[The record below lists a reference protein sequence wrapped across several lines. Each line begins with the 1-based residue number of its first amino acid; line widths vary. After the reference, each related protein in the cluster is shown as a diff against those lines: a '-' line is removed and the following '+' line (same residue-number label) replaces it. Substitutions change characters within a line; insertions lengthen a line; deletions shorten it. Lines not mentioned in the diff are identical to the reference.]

1 MRYHRSRLFSLSVQ
15 STRRLF
21 RWTHLGH
28 DLDLEQLRLLYVVIS
43 FYSLLYFYG
52 TLASVA
58 FFSSHC

>member
-1 MRYHRSRLFSLSVQ
+1 MRYHRSRLFPLSVQ

-28 DLDLEQLRLLYVVIS
+28 DLDLELRLLYVVVS

-52 TLASVA
+52 T
-58 FFSSHC
+58 